1 MTRKLQANNRSTL
14 TGLRLVMAQSHGMR
28 RPVLYV
34 QVSWQQGGRLRNT
47 HYSTQRHGP
56 IGATALALL
65 ARAEGTGQPVPPS
78 ARSAWMRMRAARP
91 DLFER
96 PVPGPVPS
104 PVAQASKQITGR
116 RL

>member
-28 RPVLYV
+28 RAVLYV

-47 HYSTQRHGP
+47 HYSTAKHGP
-56 IGATALALL
+56 IGATAMALL
-65 ARAEGTGQPVPPS
+65 ARADGTGQPVPLS

-96 PVPGPVPS
+96 PVPTT
-104 PVAQASKQITGR
+104 VAQAFGQTTGR